1 MTYDALG
8 RSEALGLRQDVFL
21 GNLRLLGKENRETLR
36 EGNNYAA
43 SLAEQKRYGEVK
55 SLMRKTL
62 PVARRVLGENDETT
76 LKARLVYAI
85 ALCKD
90 TGATLDDLREGV
102 TTLEEIERIA
112 RQVFGGANPLVTQIA
127 QNLGCARALL
137 GARDGT
143 VAVDALR
150 EAVTTLEEEEVIAR
164 LVFGGEHP
172 LTTGIEH
179 DLRNARAALRA
190 RETPSPG

>member
-90 TGATLDDLREGV
+90 TGATLDDLREAV
-102 TTLEEIERIA
+102 ETLDDAERIA
-112 RQVFGGANPLVTQIA
+112 RRVMGGGHPF
-127 QNLGCARALL
+127 LG
-137 GARDGT
+137 T
-143 VAVDALR
+143 TKR
-150 EAVTTLEEEEVIAR
+150 ELQ
-164 LVFGGEHP
+164 
-172 LTTGIEH
+172 
-179 DLRNARAALRA
+179 DARAALRA
-190 RETPSPG
+190 RDGGVSAIREAVDAMAA

>member
-90 TGATLDDLREGV
+90 SDRRDARRSPRGRDD
-102 TTLEEIERIA
+102 A
-112 RQVFGGANPLVTQIA
+112 
-127 QNLGCARALL
+127 
-137 GARDGT
+137 
-143 VAVDALR
+143 
-150 EAVTTLEEEEVIAR
+150 
-164 LVFGGEHP
+164 
-172 LTTGIEH
+172 
-179 DLRNARAALRA
+179 
-190 RETPSPG
+190 

>member
-90 TGATLDDLREGV
+90 TGATLDDLRE
-102 TTLEEIERIA
+102 
-112 RQVFGGANPLVTQIA
+112 
-127 QNLGCARALL
+127 
-137 GARDGT
+137 
-143 VAVDALR
+143 
-150 EAVTTLEEEEVIAR
+150 AVTTLEEEEVIAR

-179 DLRNARAALRA
+179 ELRNARAALRA
-190 RETPSPG
+190 RETPSAS